1 MLIAKLRQIKAT
13 GRIVLELPR
22 ARATLNDIPDLALQ
36 DGDRLIIPSRP
47 STVSVF
53 GAVYN
58 QNAFVYRADQRV
70 SDYLTRAGGPTR
82 DADTGSIYV
91 IRADGAVVS
100 RRQSGWFSGGFEN
113 ELMMPGDTVI
123 VPEELERW
131 RFTKEFKDWT
141 QILYQF
147 ALGVVGL
154 KVLKD
159 L

>member
-1 MLIAKLRQIKAT
+1 
-13 GRIVLELPR
+13 
-22 ARATLNDIPDLALQ
+22 
-36 DGDRLIIPSRP
+36 
-47 STVSVF
+47 
-53 GAVYN
+53 
-58 QNAFVYRADQRV
+58 
-70 SDYLTRAGGPTR
+70 
-82 DADTGSIYV
+82 
-91 IRADGAVVS
+91 
-100 RRQSGWFSGGFEN
+100 
-113 ELMMPGDTVI
+113 MMPGDTVI